1 MHGAAPFVQALARTH
16 LRPMDKSLLVNQ
28 SEPEQ
33 LPRQLSA
40 AAAAAYAAGVEV
52 LLSHE
57 TALQQDICARLA
69 LIAPCEACSCQLD
82 M

>member
-1 MHGAAPFVQALARTH
+1 MHGAAAFVQALARAH
-16 LRPMDKSLLVNQ
+16 MRPMDKSLLVNQ

-40 AAAAAYAAGVEV
+40 AAAAAYTAGVEA

-57 TALQQDICARLA
+57 TALQRKVCSRCAA
-69 LIAPCEACSCQLD
+69 FAPS
-82 M
+82 